1 MEKYTI
7 GVVPLTIETKEYCQN
22 WFVSN
27 QVECQIIQGTNILLH
42 LHHIDGLVIE
52 VTDHQQVNTC
62 CELLMTIRKQSDL
75 PIWLFSRTEAISKV
89 NRIIYLQLGADGV
102 FDHSYDRQECVLSMS
117 NLLQRVKRRFYPNL
131 SVCLGNGEEILLTKL
146 EFFTIEYLYKHAG
159 QTITYEE
166 LYKNVWKDTANERKY
181 RVANVI
187 FHLRKKIE
195 QDVNKPQYIKTIR
208 SKGYML
214 TV

>member
-75 PIWLFSRTEAISKV
+75 PIWLFSRTEVISKV

-102 FDHSYDRQECVLSMS
+102 FDHSYDRQECMLSMS
-117 NLLQRVKRRFYPNL
+117 NLLQRVKRRF
-131 SVCLGNGEEILLTKL
+131 
-146 EFFTIEYLYKHAG
+146 
-159 QTITYEE
+159 
-166 LYKNVWKDTANERKY
+166 
-181 RVANVI
+181 
-187 FHLRKKIE
+187 
-195 QDVNKPQYIKTIR
+195 
-208 SKGYML
+208 
-214 TV
+214 

>member
-102 FDHSYDRQECVLSMS
+102 LIILMIVRMH
-117 NLLQRVKRRFYPNL
+117 VKH
-131 SVCLGNGEEILLTKL
+131 E
-146 EFFTIEYLYKHAG
+146 
-159 QTITYEE
+159 
-166 LYKNVWKDTANERKY
+166 
-181 RVANVI
+181 
-187 FHLRKKIE
+187 
-195 QDVNKPQYIKTIR
+195 
-208 SKGYML
+208 
-214 TV
+214 

>member
-102 FDHSYDRQECVLSMS
+102 FDHSYDRQECMLSMS
-117 NLLQRVKRRFYPNL
+117 NLLQRVKRRFYPKLAIANEEQTVTKNL
-131 SVCLGNGEEILLTKL
+131 SERL
-146 EFFTIEYLYKHAG
+146 YLIYKHAG